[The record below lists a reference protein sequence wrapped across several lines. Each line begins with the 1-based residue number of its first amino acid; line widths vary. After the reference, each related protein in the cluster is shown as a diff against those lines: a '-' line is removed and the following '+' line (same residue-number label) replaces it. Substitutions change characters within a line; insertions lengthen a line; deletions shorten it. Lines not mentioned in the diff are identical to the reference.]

1 MRINTNHHRHPNDLL
16 FIIMLFTVISIG
28 LLRTTAAQAQ
38 RIDYVNAV
46 FSVEYNNKLTQ
57 GENHLHIQRD
67 QNQYQIDF
75 ALDHWLLSSS
85 QKATFAMKSSC
96 EVEPLSYI
104 STSKRPLKEEVVQ
117 TLSFDWNAKKAEFN
131 SEKEQKNFDLDT
143 VLYDPLSFFIEAR
156 CELMAGKKEFS
167 YPLIHKGNK
176 KIHNYKVMGTEMVET
191 GQGDLE
197 ALIIERDR
205 KSESRQT
212 RLYVA
217 PSLDYLLVKI
227 EHQESRLLKIVAT
240 LKNMDYKLL
249 EN

>member
-1 MRINTNHHRHPNDLL
+1 MRININHKQQKHPALTV
-16 FIIMLFTVISIG
+16 LFTVLSIG
-28 LLRTTAAQAQ
+28 LLIFNTAQAQ
-38 RIDYVNAV
+38 SIDYVDAV

-67 QNQYQIDF
+67 QNRYQIDF
-75 ALDHWLLSSS
+75 DLDHWLLSSS
-85 QKATFAMKSSC
+85 QKAIFEMKSPC
-96 EVEPLSYI
+96 QVQPLSYI

-117 TLSFDWNAKKAEFN
+117 GLSFDWQTKKVEFN
-131 SEKEQKNFDLDT
+131 SEKEQEIFDLDT
-143 VLYDPLSFFIEAR
+143 TLYDPLSFFIEAR

-167 YPLIHKGNK
+167 YPLIHKGDK
-176 KIHNYKVMGTEMVET
+176 KTHNYQVVGTELVKT
-191 GQGDLE
+191 GQGEVE
-197 ALIIERDR
+197 ALVIERDR

-240 LKNMDYKLL
+240 LKNMNYKLL